1 MGWGGGRGAQT
12 FSLHVV
18 SEMGGFYTTTAV
30 TPREAKRVAMMEKL
44 TGVKTRQKV
53 ILKNISKN
61 TLVFAYS
68 TT

>member
-1 MGWGGGRGAQT
+1 
-12 FSLHVV
+12 
-18 SEMGGFYTTTAV
+18 MGGLFTTSAV
-30 TPREAKRVAMMEKL
+30 TPCEAKRKPWMEKL